1 MLKLDNTKGES
12 QRLNTD
18 MEIVDY
24 VKSEKEKLKN
34 EINRLEIKPFFVI
47 IQVNDD
53 EGSNIYIRGKIKD
66 AAEVGIEVEHLKLDL
81 DTTEK
86 ELLDK
91 IDELN
96 KDPKV
101 NGIIVQL
108 PVPKQINEE
117 HIKASI
123 APEKDIDGFN
133 PFSKFI
139 ACTPKGILD
148 YLDEEGIQIEGK
160 NTLVIGRS
168 SIVGKPMAKELLNR
182 NGNVTVLHSKTKRED
197 MERYVANSDLIVVA
211 TGHKYLLDHTFT
223 YKENVT
229 IVDVGITREEG
240 KIYGDCEPGLP
251 VKLQTPVPKG
261 VGLLTRLSLLKN
273 VMEAYYHEF

>member
-1 MLKLDNTKGES
+1 
-12 QRLNTD
+12 

-24 VKSEKEKLKN
+24 VKQEKEKLKN
-34 EINRLEIKPFFVI
+34 EVNELEIKPFFVI

-53 EGSNIYIRGKIKD
+53 EGSNIYINGKMKD
-66 AAEVGIEVEHLKLDL
+66 AAEVGIEVEREKFELDIS
-81 DTTEK
+81 EK
-86 ELLDK
+86 ELLKEIDK
-91 IDELN
+91 LN
-96 KDPKV
+96 KDERV

-108 PVPKQINEE
+108 PVPPQINEE
-117 HIKASI
+117 HIKAAIS
-123 APEKDIDGFN
+123 PEKDIDGFN

-148 YLDEEGIQIEGK
+148 YLDQEQIEIEGK

-168 SIVGKPMAKELLNR
+168 SIVGKPMAREFLKR
-182 NGNVTVLHSKTKRED
+182 NGNVTVLHSKTTRED
-197 MERYVANSDLIVVA
+197 MEKYVENADIIVVA
-211 TGHKYLLDHTFT
+211 TGHKYLIDHTFT
-223 YKENVT
+223 FKESAV
-229 IVDVGITREEG
+229 IVDVGISRIEG

-273 VMEAYYHEF
+273 VMEAYHHEF